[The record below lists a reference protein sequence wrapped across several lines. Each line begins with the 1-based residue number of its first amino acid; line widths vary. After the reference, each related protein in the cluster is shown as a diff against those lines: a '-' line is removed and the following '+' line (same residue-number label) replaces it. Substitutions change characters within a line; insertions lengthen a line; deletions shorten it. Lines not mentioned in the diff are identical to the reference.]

1 MLLLL
6 LLSGGW
12 EVLGAVVVVEVVVG
26 QRKEQQR
33 SIDTR
38 ALSLAWLPRCAR
50 FAPLLLLL
58 LLLLLVVS
66 GPPPPSSCGASCW
79 ASLSLV
85 GHRAR
90 VSNSITTT
98 TTTTTIS
105 LSRKGDISLGLDV
118 GFGSEVGTISLS
130 RTRWATP
137 SRSAADAATKPTTRG
152 THSHEAARY
161 S

>member
-1 MLLLL
+1 
-6 LLSGGW
+6 
-12 EVLGAVVVVEVVVG
+12 VVVVVEVVVG

-58 LLLLLVVS
+58 LLLLVVS
-66 GPPPPSSCGASCW
+66 GPPPPSCGASCW

-105 LSRKGDISLGLDV
+105 REKEREISLLVWMLVSGVRLERYLSLDHD
-118 GFGSEVGTISLS
+118 GQRRDERSTATNQHGTLEWLGC
-130 RTRWATP
+130 RV
-137 SRSAADAATKPTTRG
+137 DD
-152 THSHEAARY
+152 
-161 S
+161 